1 MNNATIAGV
10 CDEDDEYEDVSKWEA
25 VEIQIQRHDLVV
37 KICAAVILEV
47 FTLRQLVNP
56 YDQASNGT

>member
-1 MNNATIAGV
+1 MKCATIAGV
-10 CDEDDEYEDVSKWEA
+10 CEEDDENEGVSKWEA
-25 VEIQIQRHDLVV
+25 VEIQIQRHDLEV
-37 KICAAVILEV
+37 KIGATVILEV